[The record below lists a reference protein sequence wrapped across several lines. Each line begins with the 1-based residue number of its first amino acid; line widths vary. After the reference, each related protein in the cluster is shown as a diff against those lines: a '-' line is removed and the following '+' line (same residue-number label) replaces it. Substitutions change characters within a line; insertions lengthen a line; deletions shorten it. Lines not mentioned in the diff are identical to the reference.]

1 MTTRFLWL
9 LIAFLLVA
17 LLAVGG
23 VSIVLATT
31 RPVPQPYQQTP
42 VMQGTPALG
51 VTQIAIRNN
60 AYRPDVIEVTVG
72 AAVTWTNEDSVIHSV
87 VLPHVITSQNNILDS
102 GSLTTG
108 QSFTYT
114 FTIVGTFQYDC
125 AQHPDM
131 IGVVIVTPEP

>member
-1 MTTRFLWL
+1 MNTRILWG
-9 LIAFLLVA
+9 LIAFLLLA

-23 VSIVLATT
+23 VSIVLAAT

-42 VMQGTPALG
+42 IMQGTPAIG
-51 VTQIAIRNN
+51 VTHVAIRNN

-87 VLPHVITSQNNILDS
+87 VLPHVITAQNNILAS
-102 GSLTTG
+102 GSLSTG

-114 FTIVGTFQYDC
+114 FTLVGTFQYYC
-125 AQHPDM
+125 SQHPDM
-131 IGVVIVTPEP
+131 IGVVIVQPEP